1 MFNNIIETRLP
12 FVLILRLK
20 RPGEAGPRSRA
31 GFAAQPPILYLRL
44 IGGGPML
51 VEEPIMIVDRTEY
64 KGQPVLI
71 LKRNENDK
79 YPFSF
84 GLSKARLIIEGFEE
98 IKKFVAEN
106 DNKEEKK

>member
-1 MFNNIIETRLP
+1 MLN
-12 FVLILRLK
+12 K
-20 RPGEAGPRSRA
+20 RPNA
-31 GFAAQPPILYLRL
+31 
-44 IGGGPML
+44 
-51 VEEPIMIVDRTEY
+51 VEEETMIVERTEY

-84 GLSKARLIIEGFEE
+84 GLSKARLIIECFEE

>member
-1 MFNNIIETRLP
+1 LP
-12 FVLILRLK
+12 VAVDQNGIALARREK
-20 RPGEAGPRSRA
+20 T
-31 GFAAQPPILYLRL
+31 
-44 IGGGPML
+44 
-51 VEEPIMIVDRTEY
+51 MIVERTEY

-106 DNKEEKK
+106 DNKTEEKK

>member
-1 MFNNIIETRLP
+1 
-12 FVLILRLK
+12 
-20 RPGEAGPRSRA
+20 
-31 GFAAQPPILYLRL
+31 
-44 IGGGPML
+44 
-51 VEEPIMIVDRTEY
+51 MIVERTEY

-84 GLSKARLIIEGFEE
+84 GLSKARLIIEGIEE

-106 DNKEEKK
+106 DNKTEEKK

>member
-1 MFNNIIETRLP
+1 ML
-12 FVLILRLK
+12 VLGFSAKAR
-20 RPGEAGPRSRA
+20 RS
-31 GFAAQPPILYLRL
+31 YT
-44 IGGGPML
+44 ML
-51 VEEPIMIVDRTEY
+51 VERTEY

-84 GLSKARLIIEGFEE
+84 GLSKARLIIEGIEE

-106 DNKEEKK
+106 DNKTEEKK

>member
-1 MFNNIIETRLP
+1 
-12 FVLILRLK
+12 
-20 RPGEAGPRSRA
+20 
-31 GFAAQPPILYLRL
+31 
-44 IGGGPML
+44 
-51 VEEPIMIVDRTEY
+51 MIVERTEY

-84 GLSKARLIIEGFEE
+84 GLSKARLIIEGFED

-106 DNKEEKK
+106 DNKEVKK